1 MWGNEFVIVEEF
13 GVSENCCSTSSSR
26 DKQRTRIVTE
36 TNDQESCGKPHRG
49 NNFAWD
55 SWLCDIHILIM
66 SLFVWCWFFNSVAPN
81 FAEVYNFI
89 GSVFDPKTTGH
100 VKRLKEMDP
109 INLETVWKPITLHM
123 NMSWFEN

>member
-1 MWGNEFVIVEEF
+1 MISTTRKHGLVHCDVSIPSFVIKEEF
-13 GVSENCCSTSSSR
+13 GVSEHCFRTMSNR

-36 TNDQESCGKPHRG
+36 TNDQESCGKPHR
-49 NNFAWD
+49 
-55 SWLCDIHILIM
+55 
-66 SLFVWCWFFNSVAPN
+66 VAPN

-109 INLETVWKPITLHM
+109 INLETVLLLMKNLSVNLTSPEFDEQRKLISSY
-123 NMSWFEN
+123 NAS